1 MEEGGAA
8 DGRGGGVR
16 VSRRRIDMST
26 GTRRTTRNLAIGCT
40 GALAVVVCGLGGAA
54 QADANTTSVWKDGN
68 TLRVRA
74 DNNVQNDILVE
85 KQVTDFFVT
94 DFLDTVSPGAGC
106 AAVVP
111 ANPNMVR
118 CSAAGITHVLVEA
131 RNRDDT
137 VDVGLGDTPATLMGG
152 GGADTLMGSSYDDLI
167 EGGSGNDPMLNGDAG
182 RDRTF
187 GGDGHDTLNTGDGDD
202 YGEGGYGDDT
212 LRGGD
217 DAGGV
222 VGHDHLV
229 GGPGRDTFDGGPGND
244 RVQGGG
250 DRDTLNGDPGNDT
263 LEGNRG
269 DDEIDGNEGDDHL
282 TGGPGW
288 DDLDGG
294 MGVDTCQN
302 GNDTKVNC
310 EL

>member
-1 MEEGGAA
+1 MEEDGAA
-8 DGRGGGVR
+8 ARGIAAM

-26 GTRRTTRNLAIGCT
+26 GIRRSTRNLAIGCT
-40 GALAVVVCGLGGAA
+40 GALAVAVCGVAGAA

-68 TLRVRA
+68 TLRVSA
-74 DNNVQNDILVE
+74 DYNVQNEILLGRNA
-85 KQVTDFFVT
+85 TDFFVT

-106 AAVVP
+106 TAVVP
-111 ANPNMVR
+111 PNPNMVR
-118 CSAAGITHVLVEA
+118 CSAAGITHVLVET
-131 RNRDDT
+131 RDRDDT
-137 VDVGLGDTPATLMGG
+137 VDVSQGDTPATIRGG
-152 GGADTLMGSSYDDLI
+152 SGADTLMGSSYDDRI

-187 GGDGHDTLNTGDGDD
+187 GGSGDDELNTGDGDD
-202 YGEGGYGDDT
+202 YGEGGDGHDI

-222 VGHDHLV
+222 FGNDHLI

-244 RVQGGG
+244 R
-250 DRDTLNGDPGNDT
+250 
-263 LEGNRG
+263 LEGGAHSDTIN
-269 DDEIDGNEGDDHL
+269 GDDHDDHL
-282 TGGPGW
+282 IGGPGW
-288 DDLDGG
+288 DRLDGG
-294 MGVDTCQN
+294 NGTDRCQN